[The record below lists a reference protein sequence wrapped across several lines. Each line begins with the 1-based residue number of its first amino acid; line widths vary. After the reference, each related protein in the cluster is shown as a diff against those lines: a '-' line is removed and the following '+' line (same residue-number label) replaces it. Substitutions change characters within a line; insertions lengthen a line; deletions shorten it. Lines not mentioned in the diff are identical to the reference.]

1 MMYVLTI
8 CSSFLYFHSYKIQKD
23 VKEFPGWCWCFFKPS
38 VRCTWRWVS
47 TDFQTIMSGGS
58 FTLRELPRFHPWLS
72 YEGRFVDKW
81 PHPPSPRSLTHWLA
95 PTPHVKDSCLDEI
108 SRNWRR
114 SAWQFA
120 LPSWNYPSES
130 GECLVEGD
138 AKQRK
143 CLMGP
148 KF

>member
-1 MMYVLTI
+1 MYFLTI
-8 CSSFLYFHSYKIQKD
+8 IMFFFSVFWFIQNTRGCQR
-23 VKEFPGWCWCFFKPS
+23 VFRLMLMFCKPS
-38 VRCTWRWVS
+38 VRCTWRRIS

-58 FTLRELPRFHPWLS
+58 FTLRELPCFHPWLS

-81 PHPPSPRSLTHWLA
+81 PHPPSPRSLTHWLT
-95 PTPHVKDSCLDEI
+95 PTPHVKDSCSDEI
-108 SRNWRR
+108 CRNWRR

-143 CLMGP
+143 YLMGRM
-148 KF
+148 F